1 MIISNARFSRRKI
14 GTGYLAL
21 KKNYKH
27 MKIQRLILVAGF
39 LLFSG
44 YSQGQTLFSTA
55 SGEVS
60 FFSETPLEN
69 IEAVNKKTG
78 CIINATSGELAV
90 QMRITDFDFPNKL
103 MQEHFNENYLES
115 EKYPTAVFKGK
126 IKEQVDLKVAGTYP
140 VTAEGSMTI
149 HGVTKPVTIKGT
161 VLSTGNEL
169 KLDFKFQV
177 KTEDYK
183 VEVPSLVVTKIAE
196 NIDVTGK
203 MTLVKK

>member
-1 MIISNARFSRRKI
+1 
-14 GTGYLAL
+14 
-21 KKNYKH
+21 
-27 MKIQRLILVAGF
+27 MKIQKLMIIAGF

-44 YSQGQTLFSTA
+44 YSRGQTLFSTA
-55 SGEVS
+55 SGVVS
-60 FFSETPLEN
+60 FYSDTPLEA

-78 CIINATSGELAV
+78 SIINATSGEIAV
-90 QMRITDFDFPNKL
+90 QMRITDFNFPNKL

-115 EKYPTAVFKGK
+115 EKYPTAIFKGK
-126 IKEQVDLKVAGTYP
+126 IKEQVELKVAGSYP
-140 VTAEGSMTI
+140 VTVEGSMTI
-149 HGVTKPVTIKGT
+149 HGVTKPVSIKGT

-177 KTEDYK
+177 KPEDYK

-196 NIDVTGK
+196 NLDVSGK

>member
-1 MIISNARFSRRKI
+1 
-14 GTGYLAL
+14 
-21 KKNYKH
+21 
-27 MKIQRLILVAGF
+27 MKIQRLIIAAGF
-39 LLFSG
+39 LLLSE

-55 SGEVS
+55 AGEVS

-115 EKYPTAVFKGK
+115 EKYPTASFKGK
-126 IKEQVDLKVAGTYP
+126 IKEEVDLTKAGNYA
-140 VTAEGSMTI
+140 VTAEGTMTM
-149 HGVTKPVTIKGT
+149 HGVSKPMAVKGT
-161 VLSTGNEL
+161 IVTSGNEM

-203 MTLVKK
+203 MTLIKK

>member
-1 MIISNARFSRRKI
+1 
-14 GTGYLAL
+14 
-21 KKNYKH
+21 
-27 MKIQRLILVAGF
+27 MKIQRLIISVGFMLV
-39 LLFSG
+39 SG
-44 YSQGQTLFSTA
+44 YSGAQTLFSTA

-78 CIINATSGELAV
+78 CIINATSGALAV
-90 QMRITDFDFPNKL
+90 QMRITDFNFPNKL

-115 EKYPTAVFKGK
+115 EKYPTAIFKGK

-140 VTAEGSMTI
+140 VTAEGNMTI

-169 KLDFKFQV
+169 RLDFKFQV
-177 KTEDYK
+177 KPEEFK

-196 NIDVTGK
+196 NLDLSGK
-203 MTLVKK
+203 MILVKR

>member
-1 MIISNARFSRRKI
+1 MIISNARFHV
-14 GTGYLAL
+14 AL

-27 MKIQRLILVAGF
+27 MKIQWLILVAGF

-55 SGEVS
+55 TGEVS

-90 QMRITDFDFPNKL
+90 QMRITDFNFPNKL

-126 IKEQVDLKVAGTYP
+126 FKEQVDLQVEGTYP
-140 VTAEGSMTI
+140 VTADGSMTI
-149 HGVTKPVTIKGT
+149 HGVTKPVSIKGT
-161 VLSTGNEL
+161 VMSSGNQL

-177 KTEDYK
+177 KPEDYK

-196 NIDVTGK
+196 NLDVSGK